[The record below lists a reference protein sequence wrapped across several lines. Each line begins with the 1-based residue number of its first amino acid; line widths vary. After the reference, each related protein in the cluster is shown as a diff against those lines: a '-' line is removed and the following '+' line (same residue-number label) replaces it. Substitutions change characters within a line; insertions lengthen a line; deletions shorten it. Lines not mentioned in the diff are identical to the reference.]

1 MIHTAYRSRWSVGGK
16 YTNKQTE
23 NRTMKLLKKVI
34 YGLRKKKN
42 QKAAPIKEIMR
53 FFFQKNVSLHLNPQ
67 VLCGQVSLEHKA
79 CPNST
84 QYEG

>member
-53 FFFQKNVSLHLNPQ
+53 FFFSEKRQFASQ
-67 VLCGQVSLEHKA
+67 SSSFMRSGFSG
-79 CPNST
+79 T
-84 QYEG
+84 QSMP